1 MDKRVIKSMGLISKE
16 ETVAQIGTLSDS
28 KYLILESAEP
38 FPGYHGA
45 NLPDIY
51 NPESHFIVT
60 KLRYND
66 EKIIRTIMDTQKS
79 FPIHFD
85 GAPGTIIIN
94 QNNYNIIRV
103 RNMKYV
109 NLPDLLE
116 AFLEHGIELMKN
128 KKQNKVIAMLQIR
141 KFFNINELAEGIFQD
156 LDQKLFS
163 YLQIPSNPSWK
174 TFKNMT
180 LNLKYNIEDNN
191 FDAALG
197 YIYQESGLMDIVR
210 IYDYHSSLE
219 KLAFIRDKYLGYI
232 SKQ

>member
-16 ETVAQIGTLSDS
+16 ETIAPMGVLADS

-45 NLPDIY
+45 NLPEIY
-51 NPESHFIVT
+51 NPESYFIVT

-66 EKIIRTIMDTQKS
+66 EKIVRTIMDTQKS

-85 GAPGTIIIN
+85 GAPGTIIIPHD
-94 QNNYNIIRV
+94 QYNIIRV
-103 RNMKYV
+103 WNMKYV

-116 AFLEHGIELMKN
+116 EFQERGIELMKN
-128 KKQNKVIAMLQIR
+128 KKQDKVTAMLKIR
-141 KFFNINELAEGIFQD
+141 KFYNIEELAEGIFQD
-156 LDQKLFS
+156 MDQKLFS
-163 YLQIPSNPSWK
+163 YLQIPTNPSWE

-180 LNLKYNIEDNN
+180 LNLKYNIEDKN

-197 YIYQESGLMDIVR
+197 HIYHDGGLMDIVR
-210 IYDYHSSLE
+210 IYDHHSSLE
-219 KLAFIRDKYLGYI
+219 KLTFIRDKYLEYI